1 MGRMKAGKKKITLA
15 IKTNANW
22 QWFSPCVILNC
33 ILIALNVNIH
43 LSSQAL
49 QPRDIMA
56 KARPVIPVQAGVLT
70 WAFKGFA
77 FTICMH
83 THTQCSLQALV
94 LCECIGSPCSP
105 TEIPGCCSRPRS
117 TMGRTCP
124 SSRLPQDMTSRAGK
138 MVCLGFLLTQNAA

>member
-33 ILIALNVNIH
+33 ILIALNVSIH
-43 LSSQAL
+43 LSSQPL

-56 KARPVIPVQAGVLT
+56 KARPVIPIQAGVLT
-70 WAFKGFA
+70 RAFKGFA

-124 SSRLPQDMTSRAGK
+124 SSWLPQDMTSRAGK